1 MNGADL
7 DAYRSGVMPS
17 RLGAACTQ
25 KVGLRLRTG
34 HDGSVPAVPYYRAD
48 LARIHHEGF
57 GFHADRVAPGVLA
70 LLEPVRTRG
79 GLVLEIG
86 CGSGLLT
93 RHLVQAGHRVLA
105 TDASSAMVDLA
116 RQYVSGAV
124 AIETLRLPDDHVP
137 SADAIVSVG
146 HALSY
151 LDDEDQVDR
160 SVVALARALRP
171 DGVIALDICDVRYGA
186 ARRDEPP
193 KVWFEDDWVLIT
205 RTSVPEPTIFR
216 RDMTMF
222 VRSSPSSWR
231 RSDELH
237 DNVLIET
244 TELADLLR
252 LHGVEVEI
260 GSSFGGEELP
270 TGLVTVVGSKA
281 TTGL

>member
-1 MNGADL
+1 
-7 DAYRSGVMPS
+7 
-17 RLGAACTQ
+17 
-25 KVGLRLRTG
+25 
-34 HDGSVPAVPYYRAD
+34 VPYYRAD

-93 RHLVQAGHRVLA
+93 RYLVQAGHRVLA

-116 RQYVSGAV
+116 REYVSGAV
-124 AIETLRLPDDHVP
+124 AIETLRLPDDQVP

-160 SVVALARALRP
+160 SVVALARALRA
-171 DGVIALDICDVRYGA
+171 DGVIAFDICDVRYGA

-193 KVWFEDDWVLIT
+193 KVWVEGDWVLIT

-244 TELADLLR
+244 AELADLLR
-252 LHGVEVEI
+252 LHGVEAEI

-281 TTGL
+281 VTGL